1 MTTRRFFVL
10 IFLALGILGLS
21 AVLGLASFA
30 FVTFSGSESERLG
43 KVVLFGAVLA
53 LGLAASTVIAW
64 VIVEQRL
71 VRPLSRLTS
80 RLHTISRAGAEAGV
94 EIAGAHTLGPLH
106 EAIKEASREL
116 RTARSEVVKAMAI
129 ASARSEEQRGWL
141 EAILRD
147 LSEAVVVCNLD
158 HKILLYNKAAQIALG
173 APENTGLGRPILD
186 LVGEEAV
193 CHALSRLRRRSKARG
208 PASHSE
214 TAELLCLGKA
224 SGSLLH
230 GRMTLIFDPEGAAR
244 GYVVVFSEAGRER
257 ARFAERDLLLRRATE
272 GFRGPLANLRAAVE
286 TMIEHPELDAR
297 RRQAFDRVVA
307 EESQRL
313 CDQLETLTA
322 SYEALKAEALLL
334 GNFLAQDLF
343 ESLRE
348 DLQARDG
355 PRLQAEGGEIWL
367 RGDSLALQ
375 WVVTRL
381 ILKVADSL
389 EAESFTLEA
398 VRQDGHSAL
407 DLHWPSGTLA
417 QRDLEL
423 WLQEPLDDEAATAG
437 SIQELLEQHG
447 AEVWSL
453 DDRQGPPGLRL
464 ALPAGRPPSGPEAP
478 GALPPRPEF
487 YDFDLFHG
495 QAPLQTVGDRRLSE
509 LSYVVFDTETT
520 GLNPS
525 GGDEIIQIAGVRVVN
540 GRVLSGETF
549 ERLVNPGK
557 PIPRAS
563 IRFHG
568 ITDDMVRDGPAAPEI
583 LPLFHRFASDAVLIA
598 HNAAFDMKFL
608 RLKEAAC
615 GVVFDN
621 PVLDTLLLSVWL
633 HPEEQNHS
641 LDAIA
646 ERLGIEVWG
655 RHTAMGDTMV
665 TAEVFLAM
673 LKLLEARG
681 ITTLS
686 AAFRAS
692 EEMVEVR
699 RLQEEF

>member
-1 MTTRRFFVL
+1 MTTRRFLVL
-10 IFLALGILGLS
+10 ILLALGVLGVS

-30 FVTFSGSESERLG
+30 FVMLSGSASEALG
-43 KVVLFGAVLA
+43 VVLLFGAVLA
-53 LGLAASTVIAW
+53 FGLVASTTVAW

-71 VRPLSRLTS
+71 LRPLSRLTS
-80 RLHTISRAGAEAGV
+80 RLHTVSRADAEAGV
-94 EIAGAHTLGPLH
+94 EIAETHALGPLN
-106 EAIKEASREL
+106 EAIKEVSRGL
-116 RTARSEVVKAMAI
+116 RTARSDVVKAMAG

-147 LSEAVVVCNLD
+147 LSEAVVVCNLE
-158 HKILLYNKAAQIALG
+158 HKILLYNKAARLALE
-173 APENTGLGRPILD
+173 APETTGLGRSVLE

-193 CHALSRLRRRSKARG
+193 GHALSRLLRRAKEKDS
-208 PASHSE
+208 ASHPE
-214 TAELLCLGKA
+214 TVELLCLGKA
-224 SGSLLH
+224 THSLLH
-230 GRMTLIFDPEGAAR
+230 GRMTLIFDSEGAVR

-257 ARFAERDLLLRRATE
+257 ARFAKRDLLLSRATE

-286 TMIEHPELDAR
+286 MMIEHPHLDAGR
-297 RRQAFDRVVA
+297 RRAFDRIIA

-313 CDQLETLTA
+313 SDQLETLSDA
-322 SYEALKAEALLL
+322 YEALKSENLLL
-334 GNFLAQDLF
+334 GNVLARDLF
-343 ESLRE
+343 ESLQEELQDE
-348 DLQARDG
+348 DGL
-355 PRLQAEGGEIWL
+355 RLDVGGGEIWL

-375 WVVTRL
+375 WVLNHL
-381 ILKVADSL
+381 ILKVSASL
-389 EAESFTLEA
+389 KIESFTLEA
-398 VRQDGHSAL
+398 VRQGGHSAL
-407 DLHWPSGTLA
+407 DLHWPSGALA
-417 QRDLEL
+417 QRELEF
-423 WLQEPLDDEAATAG
+423 WLQEQLDDTTMAG
-437 SIQELLEQHG
+437 SLQEVLEQHG

-453 DDRQGPPGLRL
+453 GDECGTPGLRL
-464 ALPAGRPPSGPEAP
+464 ALPAGTPPSGPEEP

-495 QAPLQTVGDRRLSE
+495 QAPLESVSDRSLSA

-525 GGDEIIQIAGVRVVN
+525 GGDEIIQIAGVRIVN
-540 GRVLSGETF
+540 GRILSGETF

-557 PIPRAS
+557 PIPKAS

-568 ITDDMVRDGPAAPEI
+568 ITDEMVRDVPAAQSV
-583 LPLFHRFASDAVLIA
+583 LPQFHRFASDAVLIA

-615 GVVFDN
+615 DVVFDN

-633 HPEEQNHS
+633 HPEEQNHT

-646 ERLGIEVWG
+646 ERLGVEIWG

-681 ITTLS
+681 ITTLG
-686 AAFRAS
+686 AAFAAS
-692 EEMVEVR
+692 EQMVEVR
-699 RLQEEF
+699 RRQEEF

>member
-30 FVTFSGSESERLG
+30 FVTLSGTGTEALG
-43 KVVLFGAVLA
+43 TILLFGAVLA
-53 LGLAASTVIAW
+53 LGLIAATAIAW

-94 EIAGAHTLGPLH
+94 EIAEAHTLGPLH

-116 RTARSEVVKAMAI
+116 RTARSEVVKAMAG

-158 HKILLYNKAAQIALG
+158 HKILLYNKAAQLALE
-173 APENTGLGRPILD
+173 APETTGLGRPILE

-193 CHALSRLRRRSKARG
+193 CHALNRLKRRATTEG
-208 PASHSE
+208 AASHPE

-224 SGSLLH
+224 THSLLH
-230 GRMTLIFDPEGAAR
+230 GRMTLIFDSDGAPR

-257 ARFAERDLLLRRATE
+257 ARFAKRDLLLRRATE

-286 TMIEHPELDAR
+286 MMIEHPRLDAP
-297 RRQAFDRVVA
+297 RRQGFDRIIA

-313 CDQLETLTA
+313 CDQLDTLTD
-322 SYEALKAEALLL
+322 SYEALKSEALLL
-334 GNFLAQDLF
+334 GNVLARDLF
-343 ESLRE
+343 ESLQE
-348 DLQARDG
+348 ELEAESG
-355 PRLQAEGGEIWL
+355 LRLEVDGGEIWL

-375 WVVTRL
+375 WVLSRL
-381 ILKVADSL
+381 ILKVAATRK
-389 EAESFTLEA
+389 AESFTLEA
-398 VRQDGHSAL
+398 HRQDGHSAL
-407 DLHWPSGTLA
+407 DLHWPSGALA

-423 WLQEPLDDEAATAG
+423 WLHERLEDAATA
-437 SIQELLEQHG
+437 SSLQDVLEQHG

-453 DDRQGPPGLRL
+453 GDQRDKPGLRL
-464 ALPAGRPPSGPEAP
+464 ALPAGTPPGGLERP

-495 QAPLQTVGDRRLSE
+495 QAPLRVAGDGVLSE

-525 GGDEIIQIAGVRVVN
+525 GGDEIIQIAGVRIVN

-557 PIPRAS
+557 PIPKAS

-568 ITDDMVRDGPAAPEI
+568 ITDDMVRDVPAAQEI
-583 LPLFHRFASDAVLIA
+583 LPQFRRFASDAVLIA

-681 ITTLS
+681 ITTLG
-686 AAFRAS
+686 AAFSAS

-699 RLQEEF
+699 RRQEEF

>member
-30 FVTFSGSESERLG
+30 FVTLSGSESHLPG
-43 KVVLFGAVLA
+43 MVLLFGVVLA
-53 LGLAASTVIAW
+53 LGLVAATAVAW

-80 RLHTISRAGAEAGV
+80 RLHTVSRAGAEAGV
-94 EIAGAHTLGPLH
+94 EIAEAHTLGPLH
-106 EAIKEASREL
+106 EAIKEVSREL
-116 RTARSEVVKAMAI
+116 RTARSEVVKAMAG

-158 HKILLYNKAAQIALG
+158 HKILLYNKAAQLALE
-173 APENTGLGRPILD
+173 APETTGLGRSVLE

-193 CHALSRLRRRSKARG
+193 CHALSRLRRRATG
-208 PASHSE
+208 EASAQHPE
-214 TAELLCLGKA
+214 TAELLCLAKTT
-224 SGSLLH
+224 SNLLH
-230 GRMTLIFDPEGAAR
+230 GRMTLIFDSQGAAR

-257 ARFAERDLLLRRATE
+257 ARFARRDLLLRRATE
-272 GFRGPLANLRAAVE
+272 GFRAPLANLRAAVE
-286 TMIEHPELDAR
+286 MLIEHPELDSAR
-297 RRQAFDRVVA
+297 RRAFDRVVA
-307 EESQRL
+307 EESLRL
-313 CDQLETLTA
+313 SDQLETLTE
-322 SYEALKAEALLL
+322 SYEALKSEALLL
-334 GNFLAQDLF
+334 GNVLAQDLF
-343 ESLRE
+343 DSLKDE
-348 DLQARDG
+348 LEAEAG
-355 PRLQAEGGEIWL
+355 PRLEVGGGAVWL

-375 WVVTRL
+375 WVLNRL
-381 ILKVADSL
+381 ILKLSASL
-389 EAESFTLEA
+389 KPKSFTLEA
-398 VRQDGHSAL
+398 VQLDNHSAL
-407 DLHWPSGTLA
+407 DLRWPSGPLA
-417 QRDLEL
+417 QREL
-423 WLQEPLDDEAATAG
+423 DRWLQERLEDSATAG
-437 SIQELLEQHG
+437 SLQEVLEQHG

-453 DDRQGPPGLRL
+453 GDRGAKPGLRL
-464 ALPAGRPPSGPEAP
+464 ALPSGVPPGGPEAP

-487 YDFDLFHG
+487 YDFDLFQR
-495 QAPLQTVGDRRLSE
+495 QAPLAAAGDRVLSE

-525 GGDEIIQIAGVRVVN
+525 GGDEIIQIAGVRIVN

-557 PIPRAS
+557 PIPKAS

-568 ITDDMVRDGPAAPEI
+568 ITDEMVQDVPAAQTV
-583 LPLFHRFASDAVLIA
+583 LPQFHLFAADAVLIA

-608 RLKEAAC
+608 RLKESAC
-615 GVVFDN
+615 NVVFDN

-633 HPEEQNHS
+633 HPEEQNHT

-646 ERLGIEVWG
+646 ERLGVEVWG

-681 ITTLS
+681 ITTLG
-686 AAFRAS
+686 AAFHAS
-692 EEMVEVR
+692 EEMVEIR
-699 RLQEEF
+699 RRQEEF

>member
-30 FVTFSGSESERLG
+30 FVTLSGSESEALG
-43 KVVLFGAVLA
+43 KILLFGAVLA
-53 LGLAASTVIAW
+53 LGFVAAALFAW

-147 LSEAVVVCNLD
+147 LSEAVVVCNLE
-158 HKILLYNKAAQIALG
+158 HRILLYNKAAQLALG

-193 CHALSRLRRRSKARG
+193 CHALSRLRRRAKAREAAG
-208 PASHSE
+208 HSE
-214 TAELLCLGKA
+214 TADLLCLGKA
-224 SGSLLH
+224 SSSLLH
-230 GRMTLIFDPEGAAR
+230 GRMTLIFDPEGSAR

-286 TMIEHPELDAR
+286 TMIEHPELDAA
-297 RRQAFDRVVA
+297 RRQGFDRVVA

-322 SYEALKAEALLL
+322 SHEALKSEALLL
-334 GNFLAQDLF
+334 GNVLARDLF
-343 ESLRE
+343 ESLSE
-348 DLQARDG
+348 ELEAG
-355 PRLQAEGGEIWL
+355 AAPRLQVEGGEIWL

-375 WVVTRL
+375 RVLTRL
-381 ILKVADSL
+381 IRKLADTRK
-389 EAESFTLEA
+389 AESFTLA
-398 VRQDGHSAL
+398 AIRQDGRSAL
-407 DLHWPSGTLA
+407 DLHWPSGALP
-417 QRDLEL
+417 QRDLDL
-423 WLQEPLDDEAATAG
+423 WLQERLDDGATAG
-437 SIQELLEQHG
+437 SLQEILEQHG

-453 DDRQGPPGLRL
+453 GDRSGAPGLRL
-464 ALPAGRPPSGPEAP
+464 ALPAGRAPSGPEAP

-495 QAPLQTVGDRRLSE
+495 QALPQAIGDRRLSE

-540 GRVLSGETF
+540 GRILTGETF

-557 PIPRAS
+557 PIPKAS

-568 ITDDMVRDGPAAPEI
+568 ITDDMVRDGPAAQEI
-583 LPLFHRFASDAVLIA
+583 LPQFHRFTSDAVLIA

-615 GVVFDN
+615 GIVFDN

-681 ITTLS
+681 IATLS
-686 AAFRAS
+686 AAFQAS
-692 EEMVEVR
+692 EEIVEVR

>member
-1 MTTRRFFVL
+1 MTTRRFLVL

-21 AVLGLASFA
+21 AILGLASFA
-30 FVTFSGSESERLG
+30 LVTLGAKGSETFGTVL
-43 KVVLFGAVLA
+43 LFGAVLA
-53 LGLAASTVIAW
+53 LGLIAATAIAW
-64 VIVEQRL
+64 AIVEQRL

-80 RLHTISRAGAEAGV
+80 RLNTISRAGAEAGV
-94 EIAGAHTLGPLH
+94 EIGEAHTLGPLH
-106 EAIKEASREL
+106 EAIKEVSREL
-116 RTARSEVVKAMAI
+116 RTARGEVVKAMAS
-129 ASARSEEQRGWL
+129 ASARSDEQRGWL

-158 HKILLYNKAAQIALG
+158 HKILLYNKAAQLALA
-173 APENTGLGRPILD
+173 APETTGLGRPILE
-186 LVGEEAV
+186 LVGGEAV
-193 CHALSRLRRRSKARG
+193 CHALSRLRRRATAKGAAG
-208 PASHSE
+208 QAE
-214 TAELLCLGKA
+214 TAELLCPVKA
-224 SGSLLH
+224 AQSLLH
-230 GRMTLIFDPEGAAR
+230 GRMTLVCDAEGAAR

-257 ARFAERDLLLRRATE
+257 ARFAKRDLLLRRATE

-286 TMIEHPELDAR
+286 TMIEHPDLDDA

-313 CDQLETLTA
+313 CDQLETLDEA
-322 SYEALKAEALLL
+322 YETLRSEALLL
-334 GNFLAQDLF
+334 GNVLAGDLF
-343 ESLRE
+343 ESLQE
-348 DLQARDG
+348 ELAAEAGPELQVD
-355 PRLQAEGGEIWL
+355 GGEIWL
-367 RGDSLALQ
+367 RGDSLGLQ
-375 WVVTRL
+375 WVLARL
-381 ILKVADSL
+381 IRKIATAR
-389 EAESFTLEA
+389 ETRSFTLEA
-398 VRQDGHSAL
+398 RRKDDHSAL
-407 DLHWPSGTLA
+407 DLHWPSGALA

-423 WLQEPLDDEAATAG
+423 WLQEPLEASATAG
-437 SIQELLEQHG
+437 SLQDVLEQHG
-447 AEVWSL
+447 AEAWSL
-453 DDRQGPPGLRL
+453 GNERGAPGLRL
-464 ALPAGRPPSGPEAP
+464 ALPAGRAPRGPETP

-487 YDFDLFHG
+487 YDFDLFHS
-495 QAPLQTVGDRRLSE
+495 QAPRPRASYGALSA

-525 GGDEIIQIAGVRVVN
+525 GGDEIIQIAGVRIVN

-568 ITDDMVRDGPAAPEI
+568 ITDDMVRDAPAAQEI
-583 LPLFHRFASDAVLIA
+583 LPQFHRFAADAVLIA

-615 GVVFDN
+615 GVAFDN

-681 ITTLS
+681 ITTLG
-686 AAFRAS
+686 AAFSAS
-692 EEMVEVR
+692 EEMVEIR
-699 RLQEEF
+699 RRQEEF

>member
-10 IFLALGILGLS
+10 VFLALGILGLS

-30 FVTFSGSESERLG
+30 FVTLSGTKSEALG
-43 KVVLFGAVLA
+43 TILLFGAVLA
-53 LGLAASTVIAW
+53 LGLIAATAIAW

-94 EIAGAHTLGPLH
+94 EIAEAHTLGPLH
-106 EAIKEASREL
+106 EAIKEVSREL
-116 RTARSEVVKAMAI
+116 RTARSEVVKAMAG

-158 HKILLYNKAAQIALG
+158 HKILLYNKAAQLALE
-173 APENTGLGRPILD
+173 APETTGLGRPILE

-193 CHALSRLRRRSKARG
+193 CHALNRLRRRATAKDA
-208 PASHSE
+208 ASHPE

-224 SGSLLH
+224 THSLLH
-230 GRMTLIFDPEGAAR
+230 GRMTLIFDSDGAPR

-257 ARFAERDLLLRRATE
+257 ARFAKRDLLLRRATE

-286 TMIEHPELDAR
+286 MMIEHPRLDPP
-297 RRQAFDRVVA
+297 RRQGFDRIIA

-313 CDQLETLTA
+313 CDQLDTLTD
-322 SYEALKAEALLL
+322 SYEALKSEALLL
-334 GNFLAQDLF
+334 GNVLARDLF
-343 ESLRE
+343 ESLKE
-348 DLQARDG
+348 ELEAESG
-355 PRLQAEGGEIWL
+355 LRLEVDGGEIWL

-375 WVVTRL
+375 WVLSRL
-381 ILKVADSL
+381 ILKVAATRK
-389 EAESFTLEA
+389 AESFTLEA
-398 VRQDGHSAL
+398 HRQDGHSAL
-407 DLHWPSGTLA
+407 DLYWPSGTVA

-423 WLQEPLDDEAATAG
+423 WLQERLDDTATA
-437 SIQELLEQHG
+437 SSLQDVLEQHG

-453 DDRQGPPGLRL
+453 GDQGDTPGLRL
-464 ALPAGRPPSGPEAP
+464 ALPAGTPPGGLERP

-495 QAPLQTVGDRRLSE
+495 QAPLRADGDRVLSE

-525 GGDEIIQIAGVRVVN
+525 GGDEIIQIAGVRIVN
-540 GRVLSGETF
+540 SRVLSGETF

-557 PIPRAS
+557 PIPKAS

-568 ITDDMVRDGPAAPEI
+568 ITDDMVRDVPAAKEI
-583 LPLFHRFASDAVLIA
+583 LPQFQRFASDAVLIA

-681 ITTLS
+681 ITTLG
-686 AAFRAS
+686 AAFSAS

-699 RLQEEF
+699 RRQEEF